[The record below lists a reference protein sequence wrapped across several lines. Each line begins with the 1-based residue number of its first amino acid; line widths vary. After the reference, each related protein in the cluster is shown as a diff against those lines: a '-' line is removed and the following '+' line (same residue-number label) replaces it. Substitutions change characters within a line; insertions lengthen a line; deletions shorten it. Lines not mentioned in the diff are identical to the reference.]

1 MSVDAK
7 CPLSAADRE
16 KYCLCE
22 TCLFVKQCLEDIDTQ
37 MREMDSTENLPDGA
51 GKGEKWLRGY
61 AKMSISEIS
70 INQMVYYWRR
80 PVSIWD
86 AMLIL

>member
-22 TCLFVKQCLEDIDTQ
+22 TCLFRKTVFGGYRHT
-37 MREMDSTENLPDGA
+37 NA
-51 GKGEKWLRGY
+51 GNGLHRKLTG
-61 AKMSISEIS
+61 
-70 INQMVYYWRR
+70 WRR
-80 PVSIWD
+80 KR
-86 AMLIL
+86 

>member
-51 GKGEKWLRGY
+51 GKGEK
-61 AKMSISEIS
+61 
-70 INQMVYYWRR
+70 
-80 PVSIWD
+80 
-86 AMLIL
+86 